1 LKIESLRI
9 PPVRKNDSPAKSSTA
24 ARPFG
29 PPIKPGP
36 GSVIASALKPGG
48 LKPGLAPGLGKV
60 TRPLALEEKRRS
72 QRVML
77 RVRANIHVA
86 LHGKQSSFE
95 VTTLSVNDHG
105 AIVVVERNLPLGT
118 TLVLEHAGTKECVAC
133 KVVRSAREMPD
144 GFHLPIE
151 FDSPAPSFWK
161 IAFPPSDWR
170 PNE

>member
-1 LKIESLRI
+1 MK
-9 PPVRKNDSPAKSSTA
+9 KHDSPARSSTA

-36 GSVIASALKPGG
+36 GSIIASKVT
-48 LKPGLAPGLGKV
+48 PGLAPGLGKV
-60 TRPLALEEKRRS
+60 ARPVALEDKRRS

-86 LHGKQSSFE
+86 LQGKQSSFE

-118 TLVLEHAGTKECVAC
+118 MLVLEHPQTRERVAC
-133 KVVRSAREMPD
+133 KVVRTAREMPE
-144 GFHLPIE
+144 GFHVPIE
-151 FDSPAPSFWK
+151 FDSPAPDFWR
-161 IAFPPSDWR
+161 IAFPPTDWR
-170 PNE
+170 PSD

>member
-1 LKIESLRI
+1 LKIEGLRLS
-9 PPVRKNDSPAKSSTA
+9 PVKKNDSPAKSSTA
-24 ARPFG
+24 PRPFG

-36 GSVIASALKPGG
+36 GSVIASALTPK
-48 LKPGLAPGLGKV
+48 LTPGLASGLGRF
-60 TRPLALEEKRRS
+60 TRPLAPEENRRS

-86 LHGKQSSFE
+86 LQGKQSSFE

-118 TLVLEHAGTKECVAC
+118 TLVLEHANTKECVAC

-170 PNE
+170 PQD